1 MTEAV
6 PDWWRSA
13 LCDFGAAL
21 GFRDAG
27 EWSSD
32 VLNLS
37 VEDGTYL
44 VDVERSGEDVILAVL
59 RRAPLP
65 ELEEKARSLLRA
77 CSYER
82 YHPFFVQVGLKG
94 EDVFVLAARV
104 ERSEVNRMVDAFDL
118 IRTLYA
124 DTGL

>member
-1 MTEAV
+1 MSEAV
-6 PDWWRSA
+6 PDWWCRAVS
-13 LCDFGAAL
+13 DFGAAL

-27 EWSSD
+27 GWNSE

-37 VEDGTYL
+37 VDDGRYL
-44 VDVERSGEDVILAVL
+44 VDVERSGDEVILAVF
-59 RRAPLP
+59 RRVPLP
-65 ELEEKARSLLRA
+65 DVEDKARSLLRA
-77 CSYER
+77 CSFES

-94 EDVFVLAARV
+94 EDVFVLAARM
-104 ERSEVNRMVDAFDL
+104 ERSRVYRMVEAFEF

>member
-1 MTEAV
+1 MTEAA
-6 PDWWRSA
+6 PDWWCRA
-13 LCDFGAAL
+13 LSDFGSAL
-21 GFRDAG
+21 GFRDSG
-27 EWSSD
+27 EWNSE

-37 VEDGTYL
+37 VEDGRYL
-44 VDVERSGEDVILAVL
+44 VDVERAGDDVVLAVF

-65 ELEEKARSLLRA
+65 EIEERALDLLRK
-77 CSYER
+77 CSFES

-94 EDVFVLAARV
+94 EDVLVLAARL
-104 ERSEVNRMVDAFDL
+104 ERSQVYRMVDAFEF

>member
-1 MTEAV
+1 MSEAV
-6 PDWWRSA
+6 PDWWCRAVS
-13 LCDFGAAL
+13 DFGAAL

-27 EWSSD
+27 GWNSE

-37 VEDGTYL
+37 VDDGRYL
-44 VDVERSGEDVILAVL
+44 VDVERSGDDVILAVF

-65 ELEEKARSLLRA
+65 DVEDKARSLLRA
-77 CSYER
+77 CSFES

-94 EDVFVLAARV
+94 EDVFVLAARM
-104 ERSEVNRMVDAFDL
+104 ERSRVYRMVEAFEF

>member
-1 MTEAV
+1 MTEAA
-6 PDWWRSA
+6 PDWWCRAIS
-13 LCDFGAAL
+13 DFGAAL

-27 EWSSD
+27 EWSSE

-37 VEDGTYL
+37 VEDGKYL
-44 VDVERSGEDVILAVL
+44 VDVERSGDDIVLAVF

-65 ELEEKARSLLRA
+65 EVEEKALFLLRK
-77 CSYER
+77 CSFEG
-82 YHPFFVQVGLKG
+82 YHPFFVQVGLKD

-104 ERSEVNRMVDAFDL
+104 ERSQVYRMVDAFEF

>member
-1 MTEAV
+1 MAEAA
-6 PDWWRSA
+6 PDWWCRAIS
-13 LCDFGAAL
+13 DFGAAL

-27 EWSSD
+27 GWDSE

-37 VEDGTYL
+37 VEDGKYL
-44 VDVERSGEDVILAVL
+44 VDVERCGDDIILAVF

-65 ELEEKARSLLRA
+65 EIEEKALSLLRK
-77 CSYER
+77 CSFESD
-82 YHPFFVQVGLKG
+82 HPFFVQIGLKG
-94 EDVFVLAARV
+94 EDVLVLGARV
-104 ERSEVNRMVDAFDL
+104 ERSQVYRMVDAFEF

>member
-1 MTEAV
+1 MSEAV
-6 PDWWRSA
+6 PDWWCRAVS
-13 LCDFGAAL
+13 DFGAAL

-27 EWSSD
+27 GWNSE

-37 VEDGTYL
+37 VDDGRYL
-44 VDVERSGEDVILAVL
+44 VDVERSGDEVILAVF

-65 ELEEKARSLLRA
+65 DVEDKARSLLRA
-77 CSYER
+77 CSFES

-94 EDVFVLAARV
+94 EDVFVLAARM
-104 ERSEVNRMVDAFDL
+104 ERSRVYRMIEAFEF

>member
-1 MTEAV
+1 MTEAAT
-6 PDWWRSA
+6 DWWCRAVS
-13 LCDFGAAL
+13 DFGAAL

-44 VDVERSGEDVILAVL
+44 IDVERSGDDVVLAVL

-65 ELEEKARSLLRA
+65 EIEEKALALLRA
-77 CSYER
+77 CSFESD
-82 YHPFFVQVGLKG
+82 HPYFVQVGLKG
-94 EDVFVLAARV
+94 EDVFVLAARM
-104 ERSEVNRMVDAFDL
+104 ERSQVYGMVGAFEF

-124 DTGL
+124 DMGL

>member
-1 MTEAV
+1 MAEAA
-6 PDWWRSA
+6 PDWWFRAIS
-13 LCDFGAAL
+13 DFGAAL

-27 EWSSD
+27 EWGTE

-37 VEDGTYL
+37 VEDGKYL
-44 VDVERSGEDVILAVL
+44 VDVERSGDEIVLAVF

-65 ELEEKARSLLRA
+65 EIEEKALSLLRK
-77 CSYER
+77 CSFES

-104 ERSEVNRMVDAFDL
+104 ERSQVYRMVDAFEF
-118 IRTLYA
+118 IRALYA

>member
-1 MTEAV
+1 MTEAA
-6 PDWWRSA
+6 PDWWHRA
-13 LCDFGAAL
+13 LSDFGAAL

-27 EWSSD
+27 EWSSE

-37 VEDGTYL
+37 VEDGKYL
-44 VDVERSGEDVILAVL
+44 VDVERSGDDVILAVL

-65 ELEEKARSLLRA
+65 ELEERALSLLRA

-94 EDVFVLAARV
+94 EDVFVLAARL
-104 ERSEVNRMVDAFDL
+104 ERSEVYRMVDAFEL
-118 IRTLYA
+118 IRALYA
-124 DTGL
+124 DSGL

>member
-1 MTEAV
+1 MTEAS
-6 PDWWRSA
+6 PDWWCRAIS
-13 LCDFGAAL
+13 DFGAAL

-27 EWSSD
+27 EWSSE

-37 VEDGTYL
+37 VEDGKYL
-44 VDVERSGEDVILAVL
+44 VDVERSGDDVVLAVL

-65 ELEEKARSLLRA
+65 EIEEKALSLLRK
-77 CSYER
+77 CSFEND
-82 YHPFFVQVGLKG
+82 HPFFVQVGLKG
-94 EDVFVLAARV
+94 EDIFVLAARM
-104 ERSEVNRMVDAFDL
+104 ERSRVDRMVDAFEL

>member
-6 PDWWRSA
+6 PDWWCRAIS
-13 LCDFGAAL
+13 DFGAAL

-27 EWSSD
+27 DWNLE

-37 VEDGTYL
+37 VEDGKYL
-44 VDVERSGEDVILAVL
+44 VDVERSGDDIVLAVF
-59 RRAPLP
+59 RRASLP
-65 ELEEKARSLLRA
+65 EVEVTARSLLRK
-77 CSYER
+77 CSFES

-94 EDVFVLAARV
+94 EDVFVLAVRM
-104 ERSEVNRMVDAFDL
+104 ERSQAYRMVDAFEF

-124 DTGL
+124 ETGL

>member
-1 MTEAV
+1 MSEAA
-6 PDWWRSA
+6 PDWWCRAVS
-13 LCDFGAAL
+13 DFGTAL

-27 EWSSD
+27 GWNTE

-37 VEDGTYL
+37 VDDGRYL
-44 VDVERSGEDVILAVL
+44 VDVERSGDEVILAVF

-65 ELEEKARSLLRA
+65 DIEDKARSLLRA
-77 CSYER
+77 CSFES

-94 EDVFVLAARV
+94 EDVFVLAARM
-104 ERSEVNRMVDAFDL
+104 ERSRVYRMVDAFEF
-118 IRTLYA
+118 IRALYA

>member
-1 MTEAV
+1 MTEAA
-6 PDWWRSA
+6 PDWWRRAIS
-13 LCDFGAAL
+13 DFGTAL

-27 EWSSD
+27 EWSSE

-37 VEDGTYL
+37 VEEGRYL
-44 VDVERSGEDVILAVL
+44 VDVERSGEDIVLAVL
-59 RRAPLP
+59 RRAPLA
-65 ELEEKARSLLRA
+65 EVEETALSLLRK
-77 CSYER
+77 CSFES

-104 ERSEVNRMVDAFDL
+104 ERSQVYRMVDAFEL
-118 IRTLYA
+118 IRALYA

>member
-1 MTEAV
+1 MTEAA
-6 PDWWRSA
+6 PEWWCRAIS
-13 LCDFGAAL
+13 DFGAAL

-27 EWSSD
+27 EWGSE

-37 VEDGTYL
+37 VEGGKYL
-44 VDVERSGEDVILAVL
+44 VDVERSGDDIVLAVL
-59 RRAPLP
+59 RRAPLA
-65 ELEEKARSLLRA
+65 EVEETALSLLRK
-77 CSYER
+77 CSFES

-104 ERSEVNRMVDAFDL
+104 ERSEVYRMVDAFEF

>member
-1 MTEAV
+1 MTEAA
-6 PDWWRSA
+6 PDWWCRAIS
-13 LCDFGAAL
+13 DFGAAL
-21 GFRDAG
+21 GFGDAG
-27 EWSSD
+27 GWSSD

-37 VEDGTYL
+37 VEDGRYL
-44 VDVERSGEDVILAVL
+44 VDVERSGDEIVLAVL

-65 ELEEKARSLLRA
+65 ELEERARSLLRA

-104 ERSEVNRMVDAFDL
+104 DRSRVYRMVEAFEL
-118 IRTLYA
+118 VRALYSE
-124 DTGL
+124 TGL

>member
-1 MTEAV
+1 MTEAA
-6 PDWWRSA
+6 PGWWCRAVS
-13 LCDFGAAL
+13 DFGAAL

-27 EWSSD
+27 EWSSE

-37 VEDGTYL
+37 VEDGRYL
-44 VDVERSGEDVILAVL
+44 VDVERSGDDVILAIL

-65 ELEEKARSLLRA
+65 EFEDKARSLLRA

-104 ERSEVNRMVDAFDL
+104 ERPEVYRMVEAFEL